1 MILFSV
7 VYGAAG
13 VIAWSTHKRYITGL
27 WLIPVYILIGLIQA
41 SFCVRNCRRGDAC
54 YYIQRRIIRHVYMDP
69 AMLRCRAAS
78 IQRQHQLFHDQSY
91 YLMLALG
98 RHCQLNFIVRRNSI

>member
-41 SFCVRNCRRGDAC
+41 F
-54 YYIQRRIIRHVYMDP
+54 
-69 AMLRCRAAS
+69 AS
-78 IQRQHQLFHDQSY
+78 GTVVGV
-91 YLMLALG
+91 MLAIIYNAGLFAMSTWIPL
-98 RHCQLNFIVRRNSI
+98 CCAVVQLLFNVSTSYSMTSPII